1 MIQDPVMHNINDYR
15 PGVREA
21 HLLRKRD
28 NPLFPPDARAVSNE
42 ALAAARLQDG
52 LEMDRFREDFQ
63 ALVQRAVALEANAP
77 SETILAIKEEL
88 DRSYQRAC
96 ALPGDQS
103 AVKDAIRKLL
113 GVIMRAVAGGIGN
126 DAYAARQLEEE
137 TLAREA
143 HFALQ
148 ELPLVVALTHADSP
162 VAEDELIPSLL
173 SERDAG
179 LEGCL
184 MLFDES
190 QLAAICHDAGR
201 WLQSMDPDR
210 TVADAWR
217 RLAIIQAYYSSLKP
231 HADAN

>member
-1 MIQDPVMHNINDYR
+1 LCSARVE
-15 PGVREA
+15 VR
-21 HLLRKRD
+21 
-28 NPLFPPDARAVSNE
+28 NF
-42 ALAAARLQDG
+42 
-52 LEMDRFREDFQ
+52 
-63 ALVQRAVALEANAP
+63 
-77 SETILAIKEEL
+77 
-88 DRSYQRAC
+88 C
-96 ALPGDQS
+96 LP
-103 AVKDAIRKLL
+103 
-113 GVIMRAVAGGIGN
+113 VAGGLCLLAGILLGALLARSGSRR
-126 DAYAARQLEEE
+126 DAGRARQLEEE

-148 ELPLVVALTHADSP
+148 ELPLVAALTHADSP

-173 SERDAG
+173 SESDAG

-201 WLQSMDPDR
+201 WLQSMDPHR